1 METFYR
7 HLKRQSSVQLSF
19 GLELFSWRGT
29 IFETE
34 QLTELNVE
42 PLQILRIKKGAKGKL
57 LQEGGNWLRTD
68 RKRFKE
74 VI

>member
-7 HLKRQSSVQLSF
+7 HLKWQSSVQLSF

-34 QLTELNVE
+34 QLTEQNVE
-42 PLQILRIKKGAKGKL
+42 PLQIRRIKKGAKQRKALKGRRKL
-57 LQEGGNWLRTD
+57 VED
-68 RKRFKE
+68 RWKE
-74 VI
+74 V